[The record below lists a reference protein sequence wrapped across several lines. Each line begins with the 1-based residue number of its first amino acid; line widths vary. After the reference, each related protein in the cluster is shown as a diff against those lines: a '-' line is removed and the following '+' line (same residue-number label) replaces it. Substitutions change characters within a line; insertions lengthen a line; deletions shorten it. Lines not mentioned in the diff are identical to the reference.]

1 MEDGKVPYDFLVPVD
16 LSSWSLKYSP
26 LIYAGP
32 KYFKYDKPKRNFIS
46 KIFMR
51 KRRRLLETREV
62 RLNKKSILFQP
73 LETIIR
79 VSNKNRKQDTLAY
92 DTYTRFY
99 SLLMS
104 ILQ

>member
-1 MEDGKVPYDFLVPVD
+1 MEDGKVPYDFLFPVD
-16 LSSWSLKYSP
+16 LSSWFLKYSP

-51 KRRRLLETREV
+51 KRRRLLNICKV
-62 RLNKKSILFQP
+62 RLDEKSILFKP